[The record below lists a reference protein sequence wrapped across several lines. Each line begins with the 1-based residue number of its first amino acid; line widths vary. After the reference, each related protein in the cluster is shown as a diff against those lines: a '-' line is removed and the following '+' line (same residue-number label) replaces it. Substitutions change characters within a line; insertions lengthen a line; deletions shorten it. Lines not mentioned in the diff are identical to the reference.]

1 MLTSPNKA
9 FNLGGLKTSYS
20 MIPDD
25 SLRQRFRQQLEKNS
39 ITSPNMFGVWG
50 IILAYQHGMPWLD
63 ALNGYLQGNARYLA
77 DAIQTHFPAW
87 KMMNPESS
95 YLAWVDVS
103 ADERSATQLTQHFAR
118 QAGVVIEDGSH
129 YVQNGENY
137 LRINF
142 GTQRYWLEQSITRM
156 LKHY

>member
-1 MLTSPNKA
+1 
-9 FNLGGLKTSYS
+9 
-20 MIPDD
+20 
-25 SLRQRFRQQLEKNS
+25 
-39 ITSPNMFGVWG
+39 
-50 IILAYQHGMPWLD
+50 YQHGLPWLD

-77 DAIQTHFPAW
+77 DALQTHFPAW

-95 YLAWVDVS
+95 YLAWIDVS

-137 LRINF
+137 L
-142 GTQRYWLEQSITRM
+142 
-156 LKHY
+156 

>member
-1 MLTSPNKA
+1 M
-9 FNLGGLKTSYS
+9 
-20 MIPDD
+20 
-25 SLRQRFRQQLEKNS
+25 
-39 ITSPNMFGVWG
+39 
-50 IILAYQHGMPWLD
+50 
-63 ALNGYLQGNARYLA
+63 
-77 DAIQTHFPAW
+77 
-87 KMMNPESS
+87 
-95 YLAWVDVS
+95 S
-103 ADERSATQLTQHFAR
+103 ADKRSATQLTQHFAR